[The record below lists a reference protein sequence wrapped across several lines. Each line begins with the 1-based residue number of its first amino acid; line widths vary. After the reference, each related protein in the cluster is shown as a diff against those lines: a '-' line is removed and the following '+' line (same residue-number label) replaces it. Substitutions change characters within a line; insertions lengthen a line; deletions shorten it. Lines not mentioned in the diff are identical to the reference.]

1 MDITSTFSTRRDEL
15 RARHDALAAAE
26 PKLRAR
32 DRATRLNVSEA
43 ELVAAECGG
52 LVATQLAGAPKE
64 IFGELGSLGEVM
76 ALSRNDACV
85 HERHGR
91 YEDIQLGHGHVGLVL
106 GPDIDLRVFFDSW
119 RFTFAVTEN
128 GRRSLQFF
136 DRYGSAVHKVY
147 VTDATD
153 AAAYDA
159 LVAKFAAPSPAWPD
173 VESIVATVNVD
184 KSNDDSGN
192 DDKNNHNVD
201 DVNDPQGLRAAWQSL
216 KDTHDFFPML
226 RKFKATRLG
235 ALRAAGTDLAQQVS
249 LDTAETVLTRAAESG
264 LPIMVFVSNKGIVQI
279 HTGPVE
285 KLMRTGPWFNVLDP
299 RFNLHLNT
307 TAITS
312 TWIVNKP
319 TVDGWVT
326 SVEVYAANGDLI
338 VQMFGARKPGK
349 PELTAWRDLLVSL
362 CSEPLAS

>member
-1 MDITSTFSTRRDEL
+1 MDITSTFSSRRDEL

-32 DRATRLNVSEA
+32 DRAMRLGVSEA

-52 LVATQLAGAPKE
+52 LSVMPLAGAPKD
-64 IFGELGSLGEVM
+64 IFQELGSLGEVM

-119 RFTFAVTEN
+119 RTTFAVTEN

-136 DRYGSAVHKVY
+136 DRHGMAVHKVY

-159 LVAKFAAPSPAWPD
+159 LVARFATSAPAWPD
-173 VESIVATVNVD
+173 VEPVVAAVNVEQ
-184 KSNDDSGN
+184 SNDVTR
-192 DDKNNHNVD
+192 NVD
-201 DVNDPQGLRAAWQSL
+201 NVNDPQGLRAAWQSL

-235 ALRAAGTDLAQQVS
+235 ALRAAGTDLAQQVP

-264 LPIMVFVSNKGIVQI
+264 LPVMVFVSNKGIVQI
-279 HTGPVE
+279 HTGPVH
-285 KLMRTGPWFNVLDP
+285 KLLRTGPWFNVLDP

-312 TWIVNKP
+312 TWVVNKP

-326 SVEVYAANGDLI
+326 SVEVYAATGDLI
-338 VQMFGARKPGK
+338 VQMFGARKPGN
-349 PELTAWRDLLVSL
+349 PELPAWRKLLVGL
-362 CSEPLAS
+362 CSNPLAS